1 MFSLRWR
8 HPLPVPLFGLISF
21 QEEHTGLIELNHDHP
36 DAVEAMLEWLYS
48 GDYPLAKSEDEKVN
62 QALVSLLLNVRLYI
76 IGEKYGI
83 VDLVELAWVYATM
96 LTDKYFVD
104 SDEDAL
110 KLTEIITETYMDT
123 PDRPG
128 HKLREY
134 MVRLAFKRVKKLLSC
149 TQFQELLANGGDFSV
164 DLVRLISDHV
174 ETPDPTWD
182 SDSDCDWNS
191 DISEDSSTQTPEGD
205 SDLASGSAH
214 DAEHAGLV

>member
-1 MFSLRWR
+1 M
-8 HPLPVPLFGLISF
+8 LP
-21 QEEHTGLIELNHDHP
+21 
-36 DAVEAMLEWLYS
+36 
-48 GDYPLAKSEDEKVN
+48 
-62 QALVSLLLNVRLYI
+62 NVRLYI

-110 KLTEIITETYMDT
+110 KLTEIITGTYMDT

-149 TQFQELLANGGDFSV
+149 TQFQKLLAFSV
-164 DLVRLISDHV
+164 DLVRLLSAHV
-174 ETPDPTWD
+174 ESPDPTWD

-214 DAEHAGLV
+214 DAERS